1 MAHATGFDLLIF
13 DCDGVLVDSE
23 PLVNQIYADM
33 LAELGYAVDY
43 EESLHEFAGA
53 AMSTRLQVLSQRLG
67 WSPSPDFA
75 SQFAARQSV
84 VFTEKLRPVTGID
97 MLIAGLS
104 TPFCVASN
112 GNREEIVFRLQTC
125 GLLHHFQNAIFSGT
139 ETPRP
144 KPYPDVF
151 LAAATAFNVE
161 PRRCVVIEDSL
172 TGVTAAVRAGMHV
185 FGHAVHT
192 SASDLRDAGAV
203 PFTSMRELAG
213 LLQHPGETRPS
224 DH

>member
-1 MAHATGFDLLIF
+1 MAHAAEFDLLIF

-53 AMSTRLQVLSQRLG
+53 AMSTRLRVLSQRLG

-75 SQFAARQSV
+75 NQFTARQTA
-84 VFTEKLRPVTGID
+84 VFAEKLRPVAGINKV
-97 MLIAGLS
+97 ITGLS

-151 LAAATAFNVE
+151 LAAANAFNVE
-161 PRRCVVIEDSL
+161 PQRCVVIEDSV
-172 TGVTAAVRAGMHV
+172 TGVTAAIRAGMRV

-192 SASDLRDAGAV
+192 SAAHLSDAGAT
-203 PFTSMRELAG
+203 PFASMSELAA
-213 LLQHPGETRPS
+213 LLQRPAGTRS
-224 DH
+224 S